1 MSKEINSKIKYIIE
15 EFTQAYNEYYN
26 TRNEFLKHLY
36 NALVEMNIISSTE
49 INVYDYIAD
58 NYKEI
63 REKYAY
69 DENVDKVLDILF
81 KTEDIC
87 DIVKY
92 YTAKIPGFI
101 ENKDIEAPIKI
112 VKVFNDTI
120 TITLNDDTLI
130 AGNNI
135 YRCKFDDRAEEE
147 FIKFIRK
154 IIIKYRRYK
163 QELEKYLE
171 EIKRI
176 ELLYKLANKL
186 GGDNN
191 NDEQ

>member
-1 MSKEINSKIKYIIE
+1 MSKENKIKYIIE

-36 NALVEMNIISSTE
+36 NALVEMNIIDSTE
-49 INVYDYIAD
+49 TNVYDYIAD

-63 REKYAY
+63 KEKYAY

-92 YTAKIPGFI
+92 YTANIAGFV
-101 ENKDIEAPIKI
+101 ESEDIEAPIKI

-120 TITLNDDTLI
+120 TITLNDDTSI
-130 AGNNI
+130 TGNDI
-135 YRCKFDDRAEEE
+135 YRYKFSNRAEEE
-147 FIKFIRK
+147 FIKFIHK
-154 IIIKYRRYK
+154 IIIKYKRYK
-163 QELEKYLE
+163 QELEKHLE
-171 EIKRI
+171 EIKRV

-186 GGDNN
+186 GGESN